1 VATPNSPFQRRY
13 PPELRERA
21 VRMVHETIAASGER
35 IGAVTELPASSG
47 LGLNPC
53 AIGSHR
59 PTSTMASAPVSR
71 PNNSGGSRPRRRMP
85 SGWRTIPQQP
95 DRVLAVV
102 TRGGTELVE

>member
-59 PTSTMASAPVSR
+59 PTLTMASAPVSR
-71 PNNSGGSRPRRRMP
+71 RTTAADHGRGAECPLGGGPSRSNRIACLR
-85 SGWRTIPQQP
+85 W
-95 DRVLAVV
+95 
-102 TRGGTELVE
+102 